1 MTPDIHQDIV
11 AILEAGK
18 DLTLATLRP
27 DGAPQA
33 TTVSYASQ
41 GLDIYFGC
49 GQQSQKARNLAR
61 DPRVSATVDLPYRDW
76 AEIRGLSLGGQAT
89 EVTDPDDLARIGLLF
104 LEKFPELAQYVSTP
118 AGEMAMF
125 HLRPQVISVLDYRKG
140 FGHND
145 LVQVDEHPAATDRP
159 S

>member
-1 MTPDIHQDIV
+1 MTPALEQDIT

-27 DGAPQA
+27 DGGPQA

-49 GQQSQKARNLAR
+49 GRQSQKARNLAG
-61 DPRVSATVDLPYRDW
+61 DPRVSATIGLPYRDW
-76 AEIRGLSLGGQAT
+76 GEISGLSLGGEAM
-89 EVTDPDDLARIGLLF
+89 EVTNPDDLAAIGLLF
-104 LEKFPELAQYVSTP
+104 LGKFPEVAQYVSGSP
-118 AGEMAMF
+118 GEMAMF
-125 HLRPQVISVLDYRKG
+125 RLRPQVVSVLDYRKG
-140 FGHND
+140 FGHTE
-145 LVQVDEHPAATDRP
+145 LARVDKELSAAGHP